1 MRPGTG
7 QPPRGHYEPAD
18 QNRLDA
24 FRLSMLTL
32 HRSLLDAARIEY
44 ERTHG
49 QIGGHMELFRLVKEE
64 PAFAWLRS
72 VSDLIV
78 QLDETIDQPVPGMAE
93 QVISAA
99 NALLLQPEP
108 ADPNFRLQYHEA
120 MQREVDVVIAHS
132 SMSQALRPLL
142 GERFVIL
149 NPPAADT
156 SRGA

>member
-7 QPPRGHYEPAD
+7 HPPRGQYETAD
-18 QNRLDA
+18 RTRLDA

-32 HRSLLDAARIEY
+32 HRSLLDATRIEY

-49 QIGGHMELFRLVKEE
+49 QVGGHMELFRLVKEE
-64 PAFAWLRS
+64 AAFAWLRS

-93 QVISAA
+93 QVVSAA
-99 NALLLQPEP
+99 NALLLLPEP

-120 MQREVDVVIAHS
+120 LQREVDVVIAHS
-132 SMSQALRPLL
+132 SMAQALRPLL

-149 NPPAADT
+149 PPPATDP
-156 SRGA
+156 SLGA